1 MRSTSN
7 DQSNNSHCYNA
18 RYGTTNTNTRMNDEG
33 AAVGTC
39 ISTPTS
45 STTSINNENDEY
57 SNHDYHSN
65 PNLRLLPSRNM
76 SKRKIL
82 IHNTN
87 TTSNARNTI
96 DMITP
101 SKYNIDK
108 SNMVDMQCNNNHAS
122 NFNDNINVGQGNS
135 RYTTTASSTMNNE
148 TAFLC
153 TPMNDEVSSND
164 YYRANHTTSFN
175 PNQHC
180 RQSSTSRSTRS
191 LPRSVNEITPNYYV
205 NERSDIVS
213 ATKRNNEYNN
223 EYPQSCTSR

>member
-1 MRSTSN
+1 MLVLLVIVEQLLFVSSIHYCDCISLIPTIVFNLFFNR
-7 DQSNNSHCYNA
+7 NNSNEC
-18 RYGTTNTNTRMNDEG
+18 
-33 AAVGTC
+33 
-39 ISTPTS
+39 TS
-45 STTSINNENDEY
+45 HNKVKY
-57 SNHDYHSN
+57 
-65 PNLRLLPSRNM
+65 
-76 SKRKIL
+76 IL
-82 IHNTN
+82 T
-87 TTSNARNTI
+87 
-96 DMITP
+96 
-101 SKYNIDK
+101 
-108 SNMVDMQCNNNHAS
+108 S
-122 NFNDNINVGQGNS
+122 NFNDDINVGQGNS

-223 EYPQSCTSR
+223 EYPRSCTSR